1 MEEGVLE
8 LKKVTFRHLIHAP
21 TRIKPWRKQ
30 PGPGVL
36 GVSLRLQP
44 GEILGLVGPNGAGK
58 TTLLRMI
65 AGVLPIEKG
74 KIHLNK
80 NGTFEALDGSSLRTV
95 VGHMPEQ
102 VRWQGRQTVED
113 ALFEL
118 AQMRGSSLKRVN
130 DLLRLVGLAER
141 TKTPLS
147 SLSQGMRQR
156 LTLAAALLGTP
167 KYLLLDEP
175 LNGLDPVAAA
185 AFIRLLKQL
194 TTKGVSIVI
203 SSHQVEGLQAIT
215 DRVALMHR
223 GQVLACGTLE
233 AIAQNLGL
241 TSTIE
246 ARGIGDAPDFSW
258 CNLTEQTEEK
268 GQWTAVLHD
277 TQPNMLAEVL
287 SRGIDFNAWIPKPP
301 GIVEMLCAA
310 TGMDVEEVG
319 LDIATA
325 AMLPHRRL
333 GGEEE

>member
-8 LKKVTFRHLIHAP
+8 LKNVTFVHLYPAP
-21 TRIKPWRKQ
+21 TRFNPWRYQ

-36 GVSLRLQP
+36 GVSLSLQP

-287 SRGIDFNAWIPKPP
+287 SRGIDFTAWIPKPP